1 MDTCRFGVFSGTP
14 HYVPSIPIVPSIPV
28 VPSLPS
34 VTTVFQALQT
44 FKVNKDYLAIV
55 IMPRVYLIFT
65 LLCVLLLLQNCTKY
79 SHCYQHDLVCSY
91 VLGKVRVTLFNYR
104 GRYLSWQIPYPSNGS
119 FNPFAISNKEVHIWN
134 GNING
139 SENTEQFR
147 RSSSFSVCNSSSDGL
162 LCRSHFQNYCLSH
175 FGKFSCAVDCFL
187 ELCYAVFRTW
197 LHNITRNIFFDI
209 IYESCIARQNLGA
222 VDIVREPVWS
232 YIRNFCPSFSA
243 MTADAVFSDIFTIRT
258 LGNLS
263 ENLNSL
269 FLIQQTSQKCCTLC
283 GNRIIKTGNIIILY
297 ITCSNPISTNLE
309 NHVSEAV
316 LPSTR
321 ALYCDICQRQS
332 GDICGMQ
339 HFVTLPTFLN
349 IELSSQCV
357 DRIHF
362 PLNADVLGNFY
373 TLKAVVRCASH
384 HFTIA
389 INRGTH
395 WVYYDMCAKVQEYL
409 NFHIFICCFHIA
421 MFGSLLSMKNVA

>member
-1 MDTCRFGVFSGTP
+1 
-14 HYVPSIPIVPSIPV
+14 
-28 VPSLPS
+28 
-34 VTTVFQALQT
+34 
-44 FKVNKDYLAIV
+44 
-55 IMPRVYLIFT
+55 
-65 LLCVLLLLQNCTKY
+65 
-79 SHCYQHDLVCSY
+79 
-91 VLGKVRVTLFNYR
+91 
-104 GRYLSWQIPYPSNGS
+104 
-119 FNPFAISNKEVHIWN
+119 
-134 GNING
+134 
-139 SENTEQFR
+139 
-147 RSSSFSVCNSSSDGL
+147 
-162 LCRSHFQNYCLSH
+162 
-175 FGKFSCAVDCFL
+175 
-187 ELCYAVFRTW
+187 
-197 LHNITRNIFFDI
+197 
-209 IYESCIARQNLGA
+209 
-222 VDIVREPVWS
+222 
-232 YIRNFCPSFSA
+232 

-269 FLIQQTSQKCCTLC
+269 FLIQQTSQTCCTLC
-283 GNRIIKTGNIIILY
+283 GKRIIKTGNIIVLY
-297 ITCSNPISTNLE
+297 ITCSNPISTNFE

-395 WVYYDMCAKVQEYL
+395 WVYYDMCATVQEYL
-409 NFHIFICCFHIA
+409 NFHN
-421 MFGSLLSMKNVA
+421 LLFSHSNSWFFAV